1 MLHMEGFVVKPLI
14 IRSIGDHDVL
24 LDIAHDLFGSMVDSS
39 GQHNRKP
46 NK

>member
-24 LDIAHDLFGSMVDSS
+24 LDIAHDLFRSMVDSS
-39 GQHNRKP
+39 DQYNCKP
-46 NK
+46 NR